1 MYNYVGNTTLKY
13 KDVKFDPFFPKRRL
27 KLPIYF
33 LF

>member
-27 KLPIYF
+27 
-33 LF
+33 